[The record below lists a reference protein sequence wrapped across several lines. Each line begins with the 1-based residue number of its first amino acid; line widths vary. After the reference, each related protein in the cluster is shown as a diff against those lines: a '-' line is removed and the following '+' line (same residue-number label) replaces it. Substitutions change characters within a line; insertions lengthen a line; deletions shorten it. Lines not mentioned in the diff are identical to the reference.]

1 MSLQNYKDQLA
12 KCLYGITKAAALE
25 QHVCIQCKTTPLFIS
40 FEGVKEYEISGL
52 CEACFDSN
60 CADSNDTCAASKET
74 GEELTCQEPDTMTAE
89 NYASFGECLPERF
102 SFTAKPVDCTND
114 SPDMPMMREDN
125 GWDTAY
131 DFDNIK
137 SDRAF
142 ADAKILGY
150 TVVLPEPNQLQ
161 IDIDNEQARTVYSKN
176 IDRFQAHI
184 ASLAGQAQEAPSKS
198 GKPGKS
204 HITLTLNLDRIN
216 PEDRILYQ
224 LMLGSDPVREFLS
237 YIRWIN
243 GDSAPTL
250 FYEKKETLQLPAK
263 PEQHMLETDT
273 SSGTAI
279 FGLE

>member
-1 MSLQNYKDQLA
+1 
-12 KCLYGITKAAALE
+12 
-25 QHVCIQCKTTPLFIS
+25 
-40 FEGVKEYEISGL
+40 
-52 CEACFDSN
+52 
-60 CADSNDTCAASKET
+60 
-74 GEELTCQEPDTMTAE
+74 MTAE

-184 ASLAGQAQEAPSKS
+184 ADLQGEAQEAPSKS

-216 PEDRILYQ
+216 PENRILYQ

-263 PEQHMLETDT
+263 PEQHML
-273 SSGTAI
+273 
-279 FGLE
+279 GLE